1 MGPPV
6 MGPPVMG
13 PPMGGPTQIIGGPVV
28 GPPMMGPPMMGP
40 PVGAGFVQMA
50 YDETN
55 DPINQRP
62 SAPAPS
68 RRSAN
73 TNVQS
78 GEIQWKNFRILF

>member
-13 PPMGGPTQIIGGPVV
+13 PPV
-28 GPPMMGPPMMGP
+28 GGPPMMGP
-40 PVGAGFVQMA
+40 PVMGPPLGAGFVQMA

-62 SAPAPS
+62 SPPPGSS

-78 GEIQWKNFRILF
+78 GEN